1 MKRYLENIKTG
12 HFSTLHDK
20 VLFNGL
26 TDSEIYEFIQHSR
39 PYYISLYPGQT
50 ISLEKQYSNMISVV
64 VSGDVLISST
74 DSNGNKTYIKMISS
88 TDSNGNKTYI
98 KTFTEGESSGSLYSI
113 LDYSNTLIEIEGKE
127 DSEVILIDPD
137 SLYVTDKKIAV
148 IQQKMLVNL
157 IRSQKG
163 LFNAISERMYCLT
176 QRSIREKILRFL
188 SFCHNSNGS
197 TEFDIPMTR
206 EELASYLA
214 VDRAALSRSLG
225 ELKKEGIIDFH
236 KNHFIILDT
245 EYLSK

>member
-39 PYYISLYPGQT
+39 PYYVSLYSGQT

-74 DSNGNKTYIKMISS
+74 DSNGNKTYIK
-88 TDSNGNKTYI
+88 
-98 KTFTEGESSGSLYSI
+98 TFTEGESSGSLYSI
-113 LDYSNTLIEIEGKE
+113 LDYSNSLIEIEGKE

-197 TEFDIPMTR
+197 TEFDISMTR

-225 ELKKEGIIDFH
+225 ELKKGGIIDFH

-245 EYLSK
+245 DHLSK

>member
-26 TDSEIYEFIQHSR
+26 TDSEIYEFVQHSR
-39 PYYISLYPGQT
+39 PYYISLYSGQT
-50 ISLEKQYSNMISVV
+50 ISLEKQFSNMISVV
-64 VSGDVLISST
+64 VAGDVL
-74 DSNGNKTYIKMISS
+74 ISS

-245 EYLSK
+245 DYLSK

>member
-39 PYYISLYPGQT
+39 PYYISLYSGQT
-50 ISLEKQYSNMISVV
+50 ISLEKQFSNMISVV
-64 VSGDVLISST
+64 VSGDVL
-74 DSNGNKTYIKMISS
+74 ISS

-163 LFNAISERMYCLT
+163 LFNAISERMYCLI

-225 ELKKEGIIDFH
+225 ELKREGIIDFH

-245 EYLSK
+245 DYLSK

>member
-26 TDSEIYEFIQHSR
+26 TDSEIYDFVQHSK
-39 PYYISLYPGQT
+39 PYYISLYSGQT
-50 ISLEKQYSNMISVV
+50 IALEKQYSNMISVV

-74 DSNGNKTYIKMISS
+74 DSNGNKTYIKTI
-88 TDSNGNKTYI
+88 
-98 KTFTEGESSGSLYSI
+98 TEGESSGSLYSI

-127 DSEVILIDPD
+127 ESEVILIDPD
-137 SLYVTDKKIAV
+137 SLYVTDNKIAA

-157 IRSQKG
+157 IKSQKD
-163 LFNAISERMYCLT
+163 LFVAISERMYCLT
-176 QRSIREKILRFL
+176 QKSIRNKILRFL
-188 SFCHNSNGS
+188 SYYHNRRGRI
-197 TEFDIPMTR
+197 EFDIPMTR

-225 ELKKEGIIDFH
+225 ELKKEGIIDFN
-236 KNHFIILDT
+236 KNHFIILNTD
-245 EYLSK
+245 YLSK

>member
-39 PYYISLYPGQT
+39 PYYVSLYSGQT
-50 ISLEKQYSNMISVV
+50 ISLEKQFSNMISVV
-64 VSGDVLISST
+64 VEGDVL
-74 DSNGNKTYIKMISS
+74 ISS

-113 LDYSNTLIEIEGKE
+113 LDYSNSLIEIEGKE

-176 QRSIREKILRFL
+176 QRSIRDKILRFL
-188 SFCHNSNGS
+188 SYCHNSNGS
-197 TEFDIPMTR
+197 TEFDISMTR

-245 EYLSK
+245 DYLSK

>member
-26 TDSEIYEFIQHSR
+26 TDSEIYEFVQHSK
-39 PYYISLYPGQT
+39 PYYISLYQGQT
-50 ISLEKQYSNMISVV
+50 VSLEKQYSNMISVV

-74 DSNGNKTYIKMISS
+74 DSNGNKTYIK
-88 TDSNGNKTYI
+88 
-98 KTFTEGESSGSLYSI
+98 TFTEGESSGSLYSI
-113 LDYSNTLIEIEGKE
+113 LDYSNSLIEIEGKE

-245 EYLSK
+245 DHLSK

>member
-26 TDSEIYEFIQHSR
+26 TDSEIYEFVQHSK
-39 PYYISLYPGQT
+39 PYYISLYQGQT
-50 ISLEKQYSNMISVV
+50 VSLEKHYSNMLSVV
-64 VSGDVLISST
+64 VSGDVL
-74 DSNGNKTYIKMISS
+74 ISS

-188 SFCHNSNGS
+188 SYCHNSNGS

-236 KNHFIILDT
+236 KNHFIVLDT
-245 EYLSK
+245 EFLSK

>member
-26 TDSEIYEFIQHSR
+26 TDSEIYEFVQHSK
-39 PYYISLYPGQT
+39 PYYISLYQGQT
-50 ISLEKQYSNMISVV
+50 VSLEKQYSNMISVV
-64 VSGDVLISST
+64 VAGDVL
-74 DSNGNKTYIKMISS
+74 ISS

-188 SFCHNSNGS
+188 SYCHNSNGS

-245 EYLSK
+245 DYLSK

>member
-39 PYYISLYPGQT
+39 PYYISLYSGQT

-64 VSGDVLISST
+64 VSGDVL
-74 DSNGNKTYIKMISS
+74 ISS

-225 ELKKEGIIDFH
+225 ELKKEGVIDFH
-236 KNHFIILDT
+236 KNHFIVLDT
-245 EYLSK
+245 DFLSK

>member
-39 PYYISLYPGQT
+39 PYYISLYSGQT
-50 ISLEKQYSNMISVV
+50 ISLEKQFSNMISIVV
-64 VSGDVLISST
+64 AGDVLISST
-74 DSNGNKTYIKMISS
+74 DSNGNKTYIKTI
-88 TDSNGNKTYI
+88 
-98 KTFTEGESSGSLYSI
+98 TEGESSGSLYSI
-113 LDYSNTLIEIEGKE
+113 LDYSNSLIEIEGKE

-157 IRSQKG
+157 IKSQKG

-176 QRSIREKILRFL
+176 QRSIRDKILRFL
-188 SFCHNSNGS
+188 SYCHNSNGS

-236 KNHFIILDT
+236 KNHFIVLDT
-245 EYLSK
+245 DFLSK

>member
-39 PYYISLYPGQT
+39 PYYISLYSGQT

-74 DSNGNKTYIKMISS
+74 DSNGNKTYIKTI
-88 TDSNGNKTYI
+88 
-98 KTFTEGESSGSLYSI
+98 TEGESSGSLYSI
-113 LDYSNTLIEIEGKE
+113 LDYSNSLIEIEGKE

-137 SLYVTDKKIAV
+137 SLYVPDKKIAV

-236 KNHFIILDT
+236 KNHFIVLDT
-245 EYLSK
+245 DFLSK

>member
-50 ISLEKQYSNMISVV
+50 ISLEKQFSNMISVV
-64 VSGDVLISST
+64 VAGDVLISST
-74 DSNGNKTYIKMISS
+74 DSNGNKTYIKTI
-88 TDSNGNKTYI
+88 
-98 KTFTEGESSGSLYSI
+98 TEGESSGSLYSI
-113 LDYSNTLIEIEGKE
+113 LDYSNSLIEIEGKE

-157 IRSQKG
+157 IRSQKD

-176 QRSIREKILRFL
+176 QRNIREKILRFL
-188 SFCHNSNGS
+188 SYCHNSNGS
-197 TEFDIPMTR
+197 TEFDISMTR

-225 ELKKEGIIDFH
+225 ELKREGIIDFH

>member
-39 PYYISLYPGQT
+39 PYYISLYLGQT

-64 VSGDVLISST
+64 VSGDVL
-74 DSNGNKTYIKMISS
+74 ISS

-245 EYLSK
+245 DYLSK

>member
-50 ISLEKQYSNMISVV
+50 ISLEKQFSNMISVV
-64 VSGDVLISST
+64 VAGDVLISST
-74 DSNGNKTYIKMISS
+74 DSNGNKTYIKTI
-88 TDSNGNKTYI
+88 
-98 KTFTEGESSGSLYSI
+98 TEGESSGSLYSI
-113 LDYSNTLIEIEGKE
+113 LDYSNSLIEIEGKE

-157 IRSQKG
+157 IRSQKD

>member
-26 TDSEIYEFIQHSR
+26 TDSEIYEFVQHSK
-39 PYYISLYPGQT
+39 PYYISLYQGQT
-50 ISLEKQYSNMISVV
+50 VSLEKQYSNMISVV

-74 DSNGNKTYIKMISS
+74 DSNGNKTYIK
-88 TDSNGNKTYI
+88 
-98 KTFTEGESSGSLYSI
+98 TFTEGESSGSLYSI
-113 LDYSNTLIEIEGKE
+113 LDYSNSLIEIEGKE

-157 IRSQKG
+157 IRSQKD

-225 ELKKEGIIDFH
+225 ELKKEGVIDFH
-236 KNHFIILDT
+236 KNHFIVLDT
-245 EYLSK
+245 DFLSK

>member
-1 MKRYLENIKTG
+1 MKRYLEYIKTG

-26 TDSEIYEFIQHSR
+26 TDSEIYEFVQHSK
-39 PYYISLYPGQT
+39 PYYISLYQGQT
-50 ISLEKQYSNMISVV
+50 VSLEKQYSNMISVV
-64 VSGDVLISST
+64 VSGDVL
-74 DSNGNKTYIKMISS
+74 ISS

-176 QRSIREKILRFL
+176 QRSIRDKILRFL
-188 SFCHNSNGS
+188 SYCCKQNDK

-245 EYLSK
+245 DYLSK

>member
-26 TDSEIYEFIQHSR
+26 TDSEIYEFVQHSK
-39 PYYISLYPGQT
+39 PYYISLYQGQT

-64 VSGDVLISST
+64 VAGDVL
-74 DSNGNKTYIKMISS
+74 ISS

-225 ELKKEGIIDFH
+225 ELKKEGVIDFH
-236 KNHFIILDT
+236 KNHFIVLDT
-245 EYLSK
+245 DFLSK

>member
-39 PYYISLYPGQT
+39 PYYISLYSGQT

-74 DSNGNKTYIKMISS
+74 DSNGNKTYIK
-88 TDSNGNKTYI
+88 
-98 KTFTEGESSGSLYSI
+98 TFTEGESSGSLYSI
-113 LDYSNTLIEIEGKE
+113 LDYSNSLIEIEGKE

>member
-26 TDSEIYEFIQHSR
+26 TDSEIYEFVQHSK
-39 PYYISLYPGQT
+39 PYYISLYQGQT
-50 ISLEKQYSNMISVV
+50 VSLEKQYSNMISVV
-64 VSGDVLISST
+64 VAGDVL
-74 DSNGNKTYIKMISS
+74 ISS

-188 SFCHNSNGS
+188 SYCHNSNSS

-245 EYLSK
+245 DYLSK

>member
-39 PYYISLYPGQT
+39 PYYVSLYSGQT
-50 ISLEKQYSNMISVV
+50 ISLEKQFSNMISVV
-64 VSGDVLISST
+64 VEGDVL
-74 DSNGNKTYIKMISS
+74 ISS

-113 LDYSNTLIEIEGKE
+113 LDYSNSLIEIEGKE

-236 KNHFIILDT
+236 KNHFIVLDT
-245 EYLSK
+245 DYLSK

>member
-26 TDSEIYEFIQHSR
+26 TDSEIYEFVQHSK
-39 PYYISLYPGQT
+39 PYYISLYQGQT
-50 ISLEKQYSNMISVV
+50 VSLEKQYSNMISVV
-64 VSGDVLISST
+64 VAGDVL
-74 DSNGNKTYIKMISS
+74 ISS

-188 SFCHNSNGS
+188 SYCHNSNGS

-206 EELASYLA
+206 EELASYLE

-225 ELKKEGIIDFH
+225 ELKREGIIDFH

-245 EYLSK
+245 DHLSK

>member
-26 TDSEIYEFIQHSR
+26 TDSEIYEFVQHSK
-39 PYYISLYPGQT
+39 PYYISLYQGQT

-64 VSGDVLISST
+64 VSGDVL
-74 DSNGNKTYIKMISS
+74 ISS

-188 SFCHNSNGS
+188 SYCHNSNGS

-206 EELASYLA
+206 EELSSYLA

-225 ELKKEGIIDFH
+225 ELKRAGIIDFH
-236 KNHFIILDT
+236 KNHFIVLDT
-245 EYLSK
+245 DFLSK

>member
-39 PYYISLYPGQT
+39 PYYVSLYPGQT
-50 ISLEKQYSNMISVV
+50 ISLEKQFSNMISVV
-64 VSGDVLISST
+64 VAGDVLISST
-74 DSNGNKTYIKMISS
+74 DSNGNKTYIKTI
-88 TDSNGNKTYI
+88 
-98 KTFTEGESSGSLYSI
+98 TEGESSGSLYSI
-113 LDYSNTLIEIEGKE
+113 LDYSNSLIEIEGKE

-157 IRSQKG
+157 IRSQKD

-225 ELKKEGIIDFH
+225 ELKREGIIDFH

>member
-39 PYYISLYPGQT
+39 PYYISLYSGQT
-50 ISLEKQYSNMISVV
+50 ISLEKQFSNMISVV
-64 VSGDVLISST
+64 VSGDVL
-74 DSNGNKTYIKMISS
+74 ISS

-188 SFCHNSNGS
+188 SYCHNSNGS

-236 KNHFIILDT
+236 KNHFIVLDT
-245 EYLSK
+245 DFLSN

>member
-1 MKRYLENIKTG
+1 M
-12 HFSTLHDK
+12 LHDK

-26 TDSEIYEFIQHSR
+26 NDNEIYAFIQHSK
-39 PYYISLYPGQT
+39 PYYISLHSGQT
-50 ISLEKQYSNMISVV
+50 VALEKKYSNMISVV

-74 DSNGNKTYIKMISS
+74 DSNGNKTYIKTI
-88 TDSNGNKTYI
+88 
-98 KTFTEGESSGSLYSI
+98 TEGESSGSLYSI

-127 DSEVILIDPD
+127 NSEVILIDPD
-137 SLYVTDKKIAV
+137 SLYITDKKIAM

-157 IRSQKG
+157 INSQKS
-163 LFNAISERMYCLT
+163 LFSAISERMYCLT

-188 SFCHNSNGS
+188 SYCHSRRGRI
-197 TEFDIPMTR
+197 EFDIPMTR

-236 KNHFIILDT
+236 KNHFIILNTD
-245 EYLSK
+245 YLSK

>member
-39 PYYISLYPGQT
+39 PYYISLYSGQT

-74 DSNGNKTYIKMISS
+74 DSNGNKTYIK
-88 TDSNGNKTYI
+88 
-98 KTFTEGESSGSLYSI
+98 TFTEGESSGSLYSI
-113 LDYSNTLIEIEGKE
+113 LDYSNSLIEIEGKE

-225 ELKKEGIIDFH
+225 ELKKDGNPGSAESFPFCGQ
-236 KNHFIILDT
+236 
-245 EYLSK
+245 SP

>member
-39 PYYISLYPGQT
+39 PYYVSLYSGQT
-50 ISLEKQYSNMISVV
+50 ISLEKQFSNMISVV
-64 VSGDVLISST
+64 VEGDVLISST
-74 DSNGNKTYIKMISS
+74 DSNGNKTYIKTI
-88 TDSNGNKTYI
+88 
-98 KTFTEGESSGSLYSI
+98 TEGESSGSLYSI
-113 LDYSNTLIEIEGKE
+113 LDYSNSLIEIEGKE

-236 KNHFIILDT
+236 KNHFIVLDT
-245 EYLSK
+245 DYLSK

>member
-39 PYYISLYPGQT
+39 PYYISLYSGQT

-64 VSGDVLISST
+64 VSGDVL
-74 DSNGNKTYIKMISS
+74 ISS

-188 SFCHNSNGS
+188 SYCHNSNGS

-245 EYLSK
+245 DYLSK

>member
-26 TDSEIYEFIQHSR
+26 TDSEIYEFVQHSK
-39 PYYISLYPGQT
+39 PYYISLYQGQT
-50 ISLEKQYSNMISVV
+50 VSLEKQFSNMISVV
-64 VSGDVLISST
+64 VSGDVL
-74 DSNGNKTYIKMISS
+74 ISS

-176 QRSIREKILRFL
+176 QRSIRDKILRFL

-245 EYLSK
+245 DYLSK

>member
-50 ISLEKQYSNMISVV
+50 ISLEKQFSNMISVV
-64 VSGDVLISST
+64 VAGDVLISST
-74 DSNGNKTYIKMISS
+74 DSNGNKTYIKTI
-88 TDSNGNKTYI
+88 
-98 KTFTEGESSGSLYSI
+98 TEGESSGPLYSI
-113 LDYSNTLIEIEGKE
+113 LDYSNSLIEIEGKE

-157 IRSQKG
+157 IRSQKD

-176 QRSIREKILRFL
+176 QRNIREKILRF
-188 SFCHNSNGS
+188 
-197 TEFDIPMTR
+197 
-206 EELASYLA
+206 
-214 VDRAALSRSLG
+214 
-225 ELKKEGIIDFH
+225 
-236 KNHFIILDT
+236 
-245 EYLSK
+245 

>member
-26 TDSEIYEFIQHSR
+26 TDREIYEFIQHSR

-50 ISLEKQYSNMISVV
+50 ISLEKQFSNMISVV
-64 VSGDVLISST
+64 VAGDVLISST
-74 DSNGNKTYIKMISS
+74 DSNGNKTYIKTI
-88 TDSNGNKTYI
+88 
-98 KTFTEGESSGSLYSI
+98 TEGESSGSLYSI
-113 LDYSNTLIEIEGKE
+113 LDYSNSLIEIEGKE

-157 IRSQKG
+157 IRSQKD

-176 QRSIREKILRFL
+176 QRSIRDKILRFL
-188 SFCHNSNGS
+188 SYCCNQNDK
-197 TEFDIPMTR
+197 TEFDISMTR

-225 ELKKEGIIDFH
+225 ELKRAGIIDFH

>member
-26 TDSEIYEFIQHSR
+26 TDSEIYEFVQHSK
-39 PYYISLYPGQT
+39 PYYISLYQGQT
-50 ISLEKQYSNMISVV
+50 VSLEKQYSNMISVV
-64 VSGDVLISST
+64 VSGDVL
-74 DSNGNKTYIKMISS
+74 ISS

-188 SFCHNSNGS
+188 SYCHNSNGS

-245 EYLSK
+245 DYLSK

>member
-26 TDSEIYEFIQHSR
+26 TDSEIYEFVQHSK
-39 PYYISLYPGQT
+39 PYYISLYQGQT
-50 ISLEKQYSNMISVV
+50 VSLEKQYSNMISVV
-64 VSGDVLISST
+64 VSGDVL
-74 DSNGNKTYIKMISS
+74 ISS

-157 IRSQKG
+157 IRSQKD

-188 SFCHNSNGS
+188 SYCHNSNGS

-236 KNHFIILDT
+236 KNHFIVLDT
-245 EYLSK
+245 EFLSK

>member
-50 ISLEKQYSNMISVV
+50 ISLEKQFSNMISVV
-64 VSGDVLISST
+64 VAGDVLISST
-74 DSNGNKTYIKMISS
+74 DSNGNKTYIKTI
-88 TDSNGNKTYI
+88 
-98 KTFTEGESSGSLYSI
+98 TEGESSGSLYSI
-113 LDYSNTLIEIEGKE
+113 LDYSNSLIEIEGKE

-157 IRSQKG
+157 IKSQKG

-176 QRSIREKILRFL
+176 QRSIRDKILRFL
-188 SFCHNSNGS
+188 SYCHNSNGS

-236 KNHFIILDT
+236 KNHFIVLDT
-245 EYLSK
+245 DFLSK

>member
-39 PYYISLYPGQT
+39 PYYISLYSGQT
-50 ISLEKQYSNMISVV
+50 ISLEKQFSNMISVV

-74 DSNGNKTYIKMISS
+74 DSNGNKTYIKTI
-88 TDSNGNKTYI
+88 
-98 KTFTEGESSGSLYSI
+98 TEGESSGPLYSI
-113 LDYSNTLIEIEGKE
+113 LDYSNSLIEIEGKE

-157 IRSQKG
+157 IRSQKD
-163 LFNAISERMYCLT
+163 LFNAISERMYCLI
-176 QRSIREKILRFL
+176 QRNIREKILRFL
-188 SFCHNSNGS
+188 SYCHNSNGS
-197 TEFDIPMTR
+197 TEFDISMTR

-236 KNHFIILDT
+236 KNHFIVLDIDF
-245 EYLSK
+245 LSK

>member
-50 ISLEKQYSNMISVV
+50 ISLEKQFSNMISVV
-64 VSGDVLISST
+64 VAGDVLISST
-74 DSNGNKTYIKMISS
+74 DSNGNKTYIKTI
-88 TDSNGNKTYI
+88 
-98 KTFTEGESSGSLYSI
+98 TEGESSGSLYSI
-113 LDYSNTLIEIEGKE
+113 LDYSNSLIEIEGKE

-225 ELKKEGIIDFH
+225 ELKKEGVIDFH

>member
-39 PYYISLYPGQT
+39 PYYVSLYSGQT

-74 DSNGNKTYIKMISS
+74 DSNGNKTYIK
-88 TDSNGNKTYI
+88 
-98 KTFTEGESSGSLYSI
+98 TFTEGESSGSLYSI
-113 LDYSNTLIEIEGKE
+113 LDYSNSLIEIEGKE

-197 TEFDIPMTR
+197 TEFDISMTR

-245 EYLSK
+245 DHLSK

>member
-26 TDSEIYEFIQHSR
+26 TDSEIYEFVQHSK
-39 PYYISLYPGQT
+39 PYYISLYQGQT
-50 ISLEKQYSNMISVV
+50 VSLEKQYSNMISVV

-74 DSNGNKTYIKMISS
+74 DSNGNKTYIKTI
-88 TDSNGNKTYI
+88 
-98 KTFTEGESSGSLYSI
+98 TEGESSGSLYSI

-137 SLYVTDKKIAV
+137 SLYITDKKIAV

-157 IRSQKG
+157 IKSQKS

-188 SFCHNSNGS
+188 SYCHNSNGS

-236 KNHFIILDT
+236 KNHFIVLDT
-245 EYLSK
+245 EFLSK